1 MTHTPDHPQTK
12 TQLAEAATLASYLL
26 PVTIEAE
33 QIIARL
39 NAAVASGNLRR
50 VELVMQ
56 DAGVLYRPG
65 RGGICTPTW
74 RTMRD
79 EWLTA
84 NRILIWSQLQAQQV
98 AA

>member
-1 MTHTPDHPQTK
+1 MTITPDHPSTEA
-12 TQLAEAATLASYLL
+12 QLAEAATLTSYLL
-26 PVTIEAE
+26 PVTAEAE
-33 QIIARL
+33 MMITRL
-39 NAAVASGNLRR
+39 NAAVTSGNLRR

-74 RTMRD
+74 RTWRD
-79 EWLTA
+79 AWLTA
-84 NRILIWSQLQAQQV
+84 NRNLIWSQLQV